1 MATETKDGMKKYG
14 SAYAAKRYD
23 SYHAGAQPGEENENE
38 HAEPKRPRELDA
50 DPKDASVPKNEHA
63 EDASVST
70 PESIVQSHGPA
81 HTVHIEH
88 SENDHKVTSH
98 HDDGFEHTM
107 SHGGARE
114 AHDSAAKLALEAG
127 GEDQNRDVKKMDH
140 KPQQSA
146 KSEEEN
152 WEMPD
157 LA

>member
-1 MATETKDGMKKYG
+1 MYESKREPGRKFG
-14 SAYAAKRYD
+14 SAWRGARFD
-23 SYHAGAQPGEENENE
+23 SYSAGEQPGETNENE
-38 HAEPKRPRELDA
+38 HAEPKRPRELDVE
-50 DPKDASVPKNEHA
+50 PKDASVPKNEHA

-88 SENDHKVTSH
+88 SDTDHKVTSK

-107 SHGGARE
+107 SHGSSRE
-114 AHDSAAKLALEAG
+114 AHDSASKLALEAG
-127 GEDQNRDVKKMDH
+127 GVDQNRDVKKTDH
-140 KPQQSA
+140 PPQQGA
-146 KSEEEN
+146 KSEQEN

>member
-1 MATETKDGMKKYG
+1 MQETKDKTKKFG

-23 SYHAGAQPGEENENE
+23 SYHDGAQKEVESTPMEHSGDKVNEPNTG
-38 HAEPKRPRELDA
+38 D
-50 DPKDASVPKNEHA
+50 VTKNKHA

-70 PESIVQSHGPA
+70 PAEVVEAHGPA
-81 HTVHIEH
+81 SHIHIDH
-88 SENDHKVTSH
+88 SEGKHEVTSDH
-98 HDDGFEHTM
+98 SDGFQHTM
-107 SHGGARE
+107 THGSARE
-114 AHDSAAKLALEAG
+114 AHDSAGKLALEAG
-127 GEDQNRDVKKMDH
+127 GEDQARDVKQMDH

>member
-1 MATETKDGMKKYG
+1 MYESKREPGKKFG
-14 SAYAAKRYD
+14 SSYVGKRFD
-23 SYHAGAQPGEENENE
+23 SYSAGAQPGETNENE

-50 DPKDASVPKNEHA
+50 EPKDASVPKNEHV
-63 EDASVST
+63 EDASVDT

-88 SENDHKVTSH
+88 SDVDHKVTSK
-98 HDDGFEHTM
+98 HDDGFEHVM
-107 SHGGARE
+107 SHGSARE
-114 AHDSAAKLALEAG
+114 AHDSASKLALEAG
-127 GEDQNRDVKKMDH
+127 GEDQNRDVKQMDH

-157 LA
+157 LV

>member
-1 MATETKDGMKKYG
+1 MYESKRTPGKKFG
-14 SAYAAKRYD
+14 SDYVGKRYD
-23 SYHAGAQPGEENENE
+23 SYAAGAQPGEENENE
-38 HAEPKRPRELDA
+38 HAESVHHGEEQAEKTNTSE
-50 DPKDASVPKNEHA
+50 ASDSSAVKAPHEVVA
-63 EDASVST
+63 E
-70 PESIVQSHGPA
+70 HGPA

-88 SENDHKVTSH
+88 SDTDHKVTSS

-107 SHGGARE
+107 SHGSARE
-114 AHDSAAKLALEAG
+114 AHDSASKLALEAG
-127 GEDQNRDVKKMDH
+127 GEDQNRNVKQMDH

>member
-1 MATETKDGMKKYG
+1 MQTTKDGMKKYG
-14 SAYAAKRYD
+14 SSYAAKRYD
-23 SYHAGAQPGEENENE
+23 SYHGGDQPEYESTPKEHSGDKVNEPNTGDVTKNEN
-38 HAEPKRPRELDA
+38 
-50 DPKDASVPKNEHA
+50 V

-70 PESIVQSHGPA
+70 PESVVQSHGPA

-88 SENDHKVTSH
+88 SDTDHKVTSK
-98 HDDGFEHTM
+98 HDDGFEHVM
-107 SHGGARE
+107 SHGSSRE
-114 AHDSAAKLALEAG
+114 AHDSASKLALEAG

-157 LA
+157 LV